1 MAQDYIVRML
11 QQIGAMIAGIVAR
24 KQAGDL
30 AGAEAE
36 IREKCLEHIGLPLDV
51 VKHASPDGLAELLAA
66 GGALRHTKGV
76 FLAELL
82 LQDAALA
89 EARGN
94 PPEAWLGYQHAFWL
108 LSDAL
113 GVLSGDEEKTYRA
126 KLVDISVKL
135 RELGAGI
142 AGV

>member
-1 MAQDYIVRML
+1 MAEDYILRML
-11 QQIGAMIAGIVAR
+11 QQISAMIAGIVGK
-24 KQAGDL
+24 KQAGDF

-36 IREKCLEHIGLPLDV
+36 LQEKCLQHIGLPLDV
-51 VKHASPDGLAELLAA
+51 VKHAPPDALAELLAA

-94 PPEAWLGYQHAFWL
+94 PPEALLAYQQASRL
-108 LSDAL
+108 LVDAL
-113 GVLSGDEEKTYRA
+113 NVLSADEEKHYRA
-126 KLVDISVKL
+126 RLVDISAKL
-135 RELGAGI
+135 RDLG
-142 AGV
+142 